1 MAHRPHPRGT
11 TRNPADGPWT
21 ACDDCGF
28 LYSQNRMAFQY
39 DFYGGTVPQNSGFL
53 KCPTCMDDL
62 AYQFKLLILPPDP
75 KPIMNTR
82 PENYFVD
89 ETDFRVTQED
99 EVRVTEDGEDRVI
112 IERLGGDGNVDD

>member
-1 MAHRPHPRGT
+1 M
-11 TRNPADGPWT
+11 TRM
-21 ACDDCGF
+21 
-28 LYSQNRMAFQY
+28 QFQY
-39 DFYGGTVPQNSGFL
+39 DFYGGSVPQNSGYL
-53 KCPTCMDDL
+53 VCPRCLDDL

-112 IERLGGDGNVDD
+112 IERLGGDGNVED